1 MANTNVNKV
10 VFGEETVIDLTEDTV
25 TAETLA
31 EGVTAHD
38 KTETLI
44 MGLMKTGGS
53 KYTVTLKG
61 LANGVYEYYSGQKV
75 GIPTLESYPNG
86 GVSVWAK
93 CLDDTNFDD
102 FSHIIVGSKV
112 YLLFTMP
119 DKDLVFYIYG
129 PGFGN

>member
-38 KTETLI
+38 KTGTLI
-44 MGLMKTGGS
+44 TGLMKAGGS

-75 GIPTLESYPNG
+75 GIPVLQHCPEG

-102 FSHIIVGSKV
+102 FLI
-112 YLLFTMP
+112 
-119 DKDLVFYIYG
+119 
-129 PGFGN
+129 